1 MQNYL
6 LSALVNNHFG
16 VLTRISG
23 LFSRRGYN
31 IKSLTVGETEDP
43 AISRMTIEFFGD
55 EHTLGQIRK
64 QLSKVV
70 DVIRVDVLSDAV
82 SRELFLV
89 KVRADDTNRET
100 IKGVAEIFKAK
111 IVDVC
116 PDSLI
121 FEITGEEN
129 KLRAFF
135 DMMKTY
141 GVAEVA
147 RTGVTA
153 LQRGSRNEE

>member
-1 MQNYL
+1 MQTYL

-23 LFSRRGYN
+23 LFARRGYN

-43 AISRMTIEFFGD
+43 KVSRMTIEFFGD
-55 EHTLGQIRK
+55 EHTLAQIKK
-64 QLSKVV
+64 QLLKVV
-70 DVIRVDVLSDAV
+70 DVISVSVLDDAV
-82 SRELFLV
+82 IRELFLV

-121 FEITGEEN
+121 FEITGEES

-135 DMMKTY
+135 DMMKKY
-141 GVAEVA
+141 GVVEVA

-153 LQRGSRNEE
+153 LARGSLD

>member
-1 MQNYL
+1 MKNYL
-6 LSALVNNHFG
+6 LSVFVNNHFG

-31 IKSLTVGETEDP
+31 IKSLTVGETDDP
-43 AISRMTIEFFGD
+43 KVSRMTIEFFGD
-55 EHTLGQIRK
+55 EHTLAQIRK

-70 DVIRVDVLSDAV
+70 DVLSVCLLDDAV
-82 SRELFLV
+82 CRELFLV
-89 KVRADDTNRET
+89 KVRADDSTRET

-121 FEITGEEN
+121 FEISGEES
-129 KLRAFF
+129 KTKAFF

-141 GVAEVA
+141 GVVEIS

-153 LQRGSRNEE
+153 LQRGSIN

>member
-43 AISRMTIEFFGD
+43 DISRMTIEFYGD
-55 EHTLGQIRK
+55 EHTLRQIKK
-64 QLSKVV
+64 QLSKVI
-70 DVIRVDVLSDAV
+70 DVISVRVLEDYV

-116 PDSLI
+116 PECLI
-121 FEITGEEN
+121 FEITGEES

-141 GVAEVA
+141 GVTEVA
-147 RTGVTA
+147 RTGITA
-153 LQRGSRNEE
+153 LERGSVIQ

>member
-1 MQNYL
+1 MKNYL
-6 LSALVNNHFG
+6 LSVFVNNHFG

-23 LFSRRGYN
+23 LFARRGYN
-31 IKSLTVGETEDP
+31 IKSLTVGETDDP
-43 AISRMTIEFFGD
+43 EISRMTIEFFGD
-55 EHTLGQIRK
+55 EHTLGQIGK

-70 DVIRVDVLSDAV
+70 DVLSVHLLDDAV

-89 KVRADDTNRET
+89 KVRADDATRET
-100 IKGVAEIFKAK
+100 IKGVAEIFKAR

-121 FEITGEEN
+121 FEITGEES
-129 KLRAFF
+129 KIKAFF

-141 GVAEVA
+141 GVIEVA

-153 LQRGSRNEE
+153 LQRGSLK

>member
-1 MQNYL
+1 MQTYL

-43 AISRMTIEFFGD
+43 LVSRMTIEFFGD
-55 EHTLGQIRK
+55 EHTLGQIKK

-70 DVIRVDVLSDAV
+70 DVINVSVLTDAV

-89 KVRADDTNRET
+89 KVRADDSNRET
-100 IKGVAEIFKAK
+100 VKGVAEIFKAK

-129 KLRAFF
+129 KLKVFF
-135 DMMKTY
+135 DMMKNY
-141 GVAEVA
+141 GVAEIA

-153 LQRGSRNEE
+153 LQRGELTK

>member
-1 MQNYL
+1 MFL
-6 LSALVNNHFG
+6 
-16 VLTRISG
+16 
-23 LFSRRGYN
+23 
-31 IKSLTVGETEDP
+31 K
-43 AISRMTIEFFGD
+43 
-55 EHTLGQIRK
+55 K

-70 DVIRVDVLSDAV
+70 DVINVSVLTDAV

-89 KVRADDTNRET
+89 KVRADDSNRET
-100 IKGVAEIFKAK
+100 VKGVAEIFKAK

-129 KLRAFF
+129 KLKAFF
-135 DMMKTY
+135 DMMKNY
-141 GVAEVA
+141 GVAEIA

-153 LQRGSRNEE
+153 LQRGELTK